1 MIAECK
7 IYFVTDVRTLIAAL
21 GWGQTRL
28 PSSNT
33 YLLPIF
39 IIHGNRIA
47 TKNNRRT
54 NVKKKLWKRIRTH
67 SANIIKTSRLIFH
80 KVKVTSRR
88 WVARKIRIAP
98 TSYITFVYW
107 KYSVLQVV
115 SPRGNNDINFTL
127 HHLFLQ

>member
-39 IIHGNRIA
+39 IINGNIIA

-98 TSYITFVYW
+98 TSYITESTPYYKSFAAGKQRYKFHVA
-107 KYSVLQVV
+107 S
-115 SPRGNNDINFTL
+115 SIPSIN
-127 HHLFLQ
+127 LF